1 MEALTP
7 RQAIAALSRLDQ
19 NEPILIGWWTRAP
32 FENDLA
38 ESQDPDEAWR
48 ATLEDIS
55 GGFDYENETIY
66 GAIIN
71 QINSTIE
78 QEVY

>member
-38 ESQDPDEAWR
+38 ESQDPDETWR

-55 GGFDYENETIY
+55 GGFDYEDETIY